1 MQEMQ
6 KVQEVVTRTLDEERS
21 CLVPVWI
28 TSTGKEE
35 NSNMDC
41 FNREREVDN
50 DEQLHVLY
58 GLPQQDFSSMV
69 LHNCYRR
76 KMIGP
81 DFDVGRVSR
90 FQCGLLHE
98 NFSSIVLRRYYKRRG
113 FVQSWE
119 RVSLFQCGFYI
130 RTTSLLFCTDVTSNK
145 RRKYREEGLKLSSFL
160 EPLFEQML
168 QDNFFFLSNL

>member
-1 MQEMQ
+1 MR
-6 KVQEVVTRTLDEERS
+6 KEVAWFLCGLLQQGKRRI
-21 CLVPVWI
+21 PIWI
-28 TSTGKEE
+28 VSI
-35 NSNMDC
+35 
-41 FNREREVDN
+41 REREVDN

-76 KMIGP
+76 KVIGP

-98 NFSSIVLRRYYKRRG
+98 NFSLIVLRRYYKRRG

-119 RVSLFQCGFYI
+119 RVSLFQCGFLHQDYFI
-130 RTTSLLFCTDVTSNK
+130 TVLHRCHK
-145 RRKYREEGLKLSSFL
+145 RRTGSREEGGCENPCVTQLIPDLVEFFKIKIS
-160 EPLFEQML
+160 PLFI
-168 QDNFFFLSNL
+168 SNVTRGRS